1 MILCEKH
8 ENHENHEFPAKV
20 AFGMLKKDQLFTCLS
35 APQTEVTL
43 PHGNSAEFMEF
54 HEIM

>member
-1 MILCEKH
+1 MILCEKRGNQ
-8 ENHENHEFPAKV
+8 EIRDFPAKV
-20 AFGMLKKDQLFTCLS
+20 SSGMLKKDQLFICLF

-43 PHGNSAEFMEF
+43 PHGNSSEFKEF